1 MYSRNKSVLFALVYS
16 CDFSHAKIKQF
27 LRLISHHHTIQ
38 CLVGLLFI
46 NHKVFSYLLVHFCL
60 SLLFKS
66 WVQWHSCIELFFCL
80 NWKIIALQC
89 CVCFCHKTTRISHK
103 YIPTLLSLPPTAPIP
118 PLEVITEAG
127 WAPCVIWQN
136 FLVSFNPV
144 WIIMFSLIKPDLC
157 YLSYRLKHL

>member
-1 MYSRNKSVLFALVYS
+1 MMQFRILILHSIFCTRVPKEKKKNKVKEKKLNNSLYSRNKSVLFALVYS

-118 PLEVITEAG
+118 PL
-127 WAPCVIWQN
+127 
-136 FLVSFNPV
+136 
-144 WIIMFSLIKPDLC
+144 
-157 YLSYRLKHL
+157 

>member
-1 MYSRNKSVLFALVYS
+1 MCLEYSTGNSSALHLKIIKRIGFLVNVLLQQKNYQVEINECTTNEVNCPKFVLQLIYDAIQNLNSAFYILHQGAKGKKKNKVKEKKLNNSLYSRNKSVLFALVYS

-66 WVQWHSCIELFFCL
+66 
-80 NWKIIALQC
+80 
-89 CVCFCHKTTRISHK
+89 
-103 YIPTLLSLPPTAPIP
+103 
-118 PLEVITEAG
+118 
-127 WAPCVIWQN
+127 
-136 FLVSFNPV
+136 
-144 WIIMFSLIKPDLC
+144 
-157 YLSYRLKHL
+157 